1 MRIKRLFII
10 LFIAF
15 VIAFILRLFVFETID
30 VASKAMLD
38 SFKPG
43 DKLIVEKW
51 TLGPRM
57 PYKLKLNTKNKG
69 GVKEKHLIGINEE
82 PYRIKG
88 VSEFKH
94 NDLLVFNDPRKHP
107 NLPLEL
113 SPALFSRCIGLP
125 GDTLLFSNNT
135 IKANGKLIERPLDA
149 TACFMFDLK
158 NVQQVE
164 NCLKKEYPDKKL
176 YHRNDTGF
184 VFMTQFEYMKISVE
198 TNGNKL
204 PLMPYLTYKEDKQ
217 IVVPC
222 KGFKISLDKKSLKQ
236 WRDLLDRYENVT
248 ISRSGSGKYE
258 INGVESDYYTFKHD
272 YYWMLN
278 DHQGFLNDSRSLGL
292 ISENQI
298 IGKALLILYSP
309 ENKHLFQKIR

>member
-1 MRIKRLFII
+1 
-10 LFIAF
+10 
-15 VIAFILRLFVFETID
+15 
-30 VASKAMLD
+30 MLE

-57 PYKLKLNTKNKG
+57 PYKLKLNKSKG

-82 PYRIKG
+82 PYRFG
-88 VSEFKH
+88 GLSEINH
-94 NDLLVFNDPRKHP
+94 NDLLVFNDPRERP

-125 GDTLLFSNNT
+125 GDTLFFKENA
-135 IKANGKLIERPLDA
+135 IIANGKVIERPLDA

-158 NVQQVE
+158 SVQEVE
-164 NCLKKEYPDKKL
+164 NCIKQEFPDKKL

-198 TNGNKL
+198 SKGNKL
-204 PLMPYLTYKEDKQ
+204 PLVPYLTYRDDQQ
-217 IVVPC
+217 IIVPC
-222 KGFKISLDKKSLKQ
+222 KGFKIKLDKGNLKK
-236 WRDLLDRYENVT
+236 WRDLLDRYENVV

-278 DHQGFLNDSRSLGL
+278 DHQGFLNDSRSLGP
-292 ISENQI
+292 ISETQI
-298 IGKALLILYSP
+298 IGKALVVLYSP
-309 ENKHLFQKIR
+309 DSKHIFQKIR

>member
-30 VASKAMLD
+30 IASKAMLE

-43 DKLIVEKW
+43 DKIIVEKW

-57 PYKLKLNTKNKG
+57 PYKLKIRSKNKG

-82 PYRIKG
+82 PYRISG
-88 VSEFKH
+88 VSKIRH
-94 NDLLVFNDPRKHP
+94 NDLLIFNDPRVRP
-107 NLPLEL
+107 NMPLEQ

-125 GDTLLFSNNT
+125 GDTLMFSNNT
-135 IKANGKLIERPLDA
+135 IKANGKLIERPMDA
-149 TACFMFDLK
+149 TACFMFNLK
-158 NVQQVE
+158 N
-164 NCLKKEYPDKKL
+164 KEYIEKVIKKDYPEKKL
-176 YHRNDTGF
+176 YQRNDTGF
-184 VFMTQFEYMKISVE
+184 VFMTRFEYMKISVKS
-198 TNGNKL
+198 GYNKL
-204 PLMPYLTYKEDKQ
+204 PLMHYLSYNDDKQ
-217 IVVPC
+217 IIVPSR
-222 KGFKISLDKKSLKQ
+222 GFKIVLDKKSVKK

-258 INGVESDYYTFKHD
+258 INGVELDYYTFKHD

-292 ISENQI
+292 ISETQI

-309 ENKHLFQKIR
+309 ESKHLLRKIR

>member
-30 VASKAMLD
+30 IASKAMLE

-43 DKLIVEKW
+43 DKIIVEKW

-57 PYKLKLNTKNKG
+57 PYKLKIRSKNES
-69 GVKEKHLIGINEE
+69 GVREKHLIGINEE
-82 PYRIKG
+82 PYRINGISKIR
-88 VSEFKH
+88 H
-94 NDLLVFNDPRKHP
+94 NDLLIFNDPRKHP

-125 GDTLLFSNNT
+125 GDTLLFFENT
-135 IKANGKLIERPLDA
+135 IRANGKLIERPMDA

-158 NVQQVE
+158 NIKLVE
-164 NCLKKEYPDKKL
+164 NSIKQEYPEKKL

-184 VFMTQFEYMKISVE
+184 VFMTQFEFMKISVE
-198 TNGNKL
+198 HSSDKF
-204 PLMPYLTYKEDKQ
+204 PLKPYLSYKDDKQ
-217 IVVPC
+217 IIVPC
-222 KGFKISLDKKSLKQ
+222 KGYKISLDKKSVKK
-236 WRDLLDRYENVT
+236 WRELLDRYENIT

-258 INGVESDYYTFKHD
+258 INGIESDYYTFKHD

-278 DHQGFLNDSRSLGL
+278 DHQGFLNDSRSLGP

-309 ENKHLFQKIR
+309 ENKHLFRKIR